1 MLETLDAMFASI
13 IAFFNGIDHFL
24 NTAIYD
30 VLSWAFAQ
38 FIELSTIAF
47 IDFAMWATPFAWSVA
62 EQVITDMNLSALL
75 DSAWGS
81 MPSDLQGVA
90 TLLRI
95 PESVNLL
102 ISAYFTRFV
111 LRYIPF
117 I

>member
-1 MLETLDAMFASI
+1 MLELLDTIFASLI
-13 IAFFNGIDHFL
+13 NFFNGIEHFL

-30 VLSWAFAQ
+30 VLSWSFAQ

-47 IDFAMWATPFAWSVA
+47 IDFVMWSVPFAWNVA
-62 EQVITDMNLSALL
+62 KQIITDMNLASTL
-75 DSAWGS
+75 DSAWGA
-81 MPSDLQGVA
+81 MPSDLQGIA

>member
-1 MLETLDAMFASI
+1 MLETLDAIFASI

-30 VLSWAFAQ
+30 ILTWAFAQ
-38 FIELSTIAF
+38 FIEASTIAF
-47 IDFAMWATPFAWSVA
+47 IDFVMWATPFAWNVA
-62 EQVITDMNLSALL
+62 KQIIVDLNLSTLL
-75 DSAWGS
+75 DSAWGA

-90 TLLRI
+90 TLLKI

-111 LRYIPF
+111 LKYIPF